1 MPLARCLRIS
11 IGRVGAKMPGC
22 KKAGGMMN
30 RFTRYPVL
38 AAASS
43 RRKCGAVRKAFS
55 LIELI
60 VGIAIVSVLMAIILP
75 AIQAVRESARRT
87 ACNDHLRQMSLGILQ
102 HESKTG
108 YLITGGWSPLWLG
121 VADRSADGRQPGGW
135 TYNVL
140 PYIDE
145 LPLHESV
152 EGVTADTAEAAYQSL
167 AVANVPLFNC
177 PSRRHV
183 NPMPVDMT
191 ALESSTSGSV
201 AFSTTSSRRSPFMF
215 ASMKTGS
222 GGGSG
227 GTSSNYFRTAVNL
240 QVTLPLAAR
249 TDYAAN
255 GGSYGVCFSHE
266 AIDKY
271 GHIDS
276 PHKVLIG
283 HVPGNDIEKCVEIVI
298 SWDAFTDNHGH
309 AGHMNHRLDQIG
321 GCPKSAACTNPID
334 SSIYTPTDI
343 ADGDAWRKATRLQR
357 TALPDS
363 AIPDLQDGI
372 ITRMGRI
379 ASANVLD
386 GLSNVYLL
394 GEKYV
399 AADHYETGND
409 PGDAGVLYSGYS
421 SSNIRWAGELPR
433 QDAAGEFHNNAYGS
447 AHAGGFNMA
456 FGDGRIETLS
466 FDIDPAVH
474 RALAG
479 RANGTMPVVD

>member
-1 MPLARCLRIS
+1 MQRHPHSGKR
-11 IGRVGAKMPGC
+11 RVVLPTRRSFVDRPPRSQQAS
-22 KKAGGMMN
+22 AG
-30 RFTRYPVL
+30 Y
-38 AAASS
+38 
-43 RRKCGAVRKAFS
+43 S

-60 VGIAIVSVLMAIILP
+60 VAIAIVAILLAILLP
-75 AIQAVRESARRT
+75 AIQAVRESSRRT
-87 ACNDHLRQMSLGILQ
+87 ACNNHLRQMSLGILQ

-121 VADRSADGRQPGGW
+121 VAERSADGRQPGGW

-140 PYIDE
+140 PYVEE
-145 LPLHESV
+145 LALHESV
-152 EGVTADTAEAAYQSL
+152 EGVTADTAEAAYQAL

-183 NPMPVDMT
+183 RPLPIDMK
-191 ALESSTSGSV
+191 ALESSTSGTV
-201 AFSTTSSRRSPFMF
+201 AFNTTSSRRSPFMF
-215 ASMKTGS
+215 ASMKKGNGNGN
-222 GGGSG
+222 GGGNG
-227 GTSSNYFRTAVNL
+227 NGAGTSGPAYFRTAVDL
-240 QVTLPLAAR
+240 QVTLPLATR

-255 GGSYGVCFSHE
+255 GGSYGVCLPMESVRKY
-266 AIDKY
+266 IDAA
-271 GHIDS
+271 S
-276 PHKVLIG
+276 LPSHKVLVG
-283 HVPGNDIEKCVEIVI
+283 HATGSAKNPCVEVPV
-298 SWDAFTDNHGH
+298 SWSAMNGNGHGNHPG
-309 AGHMNHRLDQIG
+309 DVIG
-321 GCPKSAACTNPID
+321 GCPDQPSCTNPID
-334 SSIYTPTDI
+334 NSVYTPATV
-343 ADGDAWRKATRLQR
+343 ADGDAWRKATRTQR
-357 TALPDS
+357 MSLPD
-363 AIPDLQDGI
+363 AGIPDLQDGI

-379 ASANVLD
+379 ASASVLD
-386 GLSNVYLL
+386 GLGNVYLL

-433 QDAAGEFHNNAYGS
+433 PDTAGEFHNNAYGS

-479 RANGTMPVVD
+479 RANGTMAVVD

>member
-1 MPLARCLRIS
+1 MDA
-11 IGRVGAKMPGC
+11 IGTLFATLKGRAEAKTPSC
-22 KKAGGMMN
+22 KKAGGMMD
-30 RFTRYPVL
+30 RITRYPVL
-38 AAASS
+38 TPAST
-43 RRKCGAVRKAFS
+43 RRLRGAVRKAFS

-60 VGIAIVSVLMAIILP
+60 VGIAIISVLMAILLP
-75 AIQAVRESARRT
+75 AIQAVRESSRRT
-87 ACNDHLRQMSLGILQ
+87 ACNNHLRQMSLGILQ

-121 VADRSADGRQPGGW
+121 VAERAADGRQPGGW

-145 LPLHESV
+145 LPLHGSV
-152 EGVTADTAEAAYQSL
+152 EGVTADTAEAAYQAM

-183 NPMPVDMT
+183 TPLPIDMT
-191 ALESSTSGSV
+191 ALESSTSGAV
-201 AFSTTSSRRSPFMF
+201 AFNTTSSRRSPFMF

-222 GGGSG
+222 GGNG

-240 QVTLPLAAR
+240 QVSLSQATR

-255 GGSYGVCFSHE
+255 GGSYGVCLPMESVKKY
-266 AIDKY
+266 IDA
-271 GHIDS
+271 S
-276 PHKVLIG
+276 SLPNHKVLVGHATGSAKNPCVEVPVAWSAMNGNGHGG
-283 HVPGNDIEKCVEIVI
+283 HVRDI
-298 SWDAFTDNHGH
+298 
-309 AGHMNHRLDQIG
+309 IG
-321 GCPKSAACTNPID
+321 GCPNEPACTNPID
-334 SSIYTPTDI
+334 NTVYTPATV
-343 ADGDAWRKATRLQR
+343 ADGDAWRKATRTQR
-357 TALPDS
+357 MALPD
-363 AIPDLQDGI
+363 AGIPDLQDGI

-379 ASANVLD
+379 ASASVSD
-386 GLSNVYLL
+386 GLGNVYLL

-433 QDAAGEFHNNAYGS
+433 QDAAGEYHNNAYGS

>member
-1 MPLARCLRIS
+1 MQRHPHSGER
-11 IGRVGAKMPGC
+11 RVVLPTRRSFVERPPRSQQAS
-22 KKAGGMMN
+22 GG
-30 RFTRYPVL
+30 Y
-38 AAASS
+38 
-43 RRKCGAVRKAFS
+43 S

-60 VGIAIVSVLMAIILP
+60 VAIAIVAILLAILLP
-75 AIQAVRESARRT
+75 AIQAVRESSRRT
-87 ACNDHLRQMSLGILQ
+87 ACNNHLRQMSLGILQ

-121 VADRSADGRQPGGW
+121 VAGRSADGRQPGGW

-140 PYIDE
+140 PYVDE

-152 EGVTADTAEAAYQSL
+152 EGVTSATAEAAYQAL

-183 NPMPVDMT
+183 RPLPIDMT
-191 ALESSTSGSV
+191 ALESSTSGTV
-201 AFSTTSSRRSPFMF
+201 AFNTTSSRRSPFMF
-215 ASMKTGS
+215 AGMKIGSGNGS
-222 GGGSG
+222 GGGGS
-227 GTSSNYFRTAVNL
+227 TYFRTAVNL
-240 QVTLPLAAR
+240 QVTLLRATR

-255 GGSYGVCFSHE
+255 GGSYGVCFSVE
-266 AIDKY
+266 EIEKY

-276 PHKVLIG
+276 EKKVLIG
-283 HVPGNDIEKCVEIVI
+283 HVPGNDPSKCTEIVI
-298 SWDAFTDNHGH
+298 SWDAFTDNHGN
-309 AGHMNHRLDQIG
+309 AGHMNHHLDRIG
-321 GCPKSAACTNPID
+321 GCPDQPSCTNPID
-334 SSIYTPTDI
+334 NSVYTPATV
-343 ADGDAWRKATRLQR
+343 ADGDAWRKATRTQR
-357 TALPDS
+357 MSLPD
-363 AIPDLQDGI
+363 AGIPDLQDGI

-379 ASANVLD
+379 ASASVLD
-386 GLSNVYLL
+386 GLGNVYLL

-433 QDAAGEFHNNAYGS
+433 SDTAGEFHNNAYGS

-479 RANGTMPVVD
+479 RANGTMAVVE